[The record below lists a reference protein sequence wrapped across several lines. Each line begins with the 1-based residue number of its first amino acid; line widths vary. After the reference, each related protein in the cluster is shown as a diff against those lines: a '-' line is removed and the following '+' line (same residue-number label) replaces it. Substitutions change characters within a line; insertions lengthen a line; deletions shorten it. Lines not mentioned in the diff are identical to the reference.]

1 MMRVV
6 NPLNEFFSR
15 VNVGF
20 SGRAAKLSKTLCDD
34 DHEYVSIVEIKF
46 CACFNLISFNFFQ
59 LQVPGYMV
67 FGTGQPTKEGF
78 QARNMILSSLKN
90 LIITLLPLL
99 LIVGISMVTMVAGDP
114 LPHLLRRGGSKE
126 MPLDEHA
133 PGEPDTHEED
143 QVDGDGGGG
152 DQG

>member
-1 MMRVV
+1 
-6 NPLNEFFSR
+6 
-15 VNVGF
+15 
-20 SGRAAKLSKTLCDD
+20 
-34 DHEYVSIVEIKF
+34 
-46 CACFNLISFNFFQ
+46 
-59 LQVPGYMV
+59 MV

>member
-1 MMRVV
+1 
-6 NPLNEFFSR
+6 
-15 VNVGF
+15 
-20 SGRAAKLSKTLCDD
+20 
-34 DHEYVSIVEIKF
+34 
-46 CACFNLISFNFFQ
+46 
-59 LQVPGYMV
+59 MV

-78 QARNMILSSLKN
+78 QARNMILSLLKSLT
-90 LIITLLPLL
+90 IITLPLL
-99 LIVGISMVTMVAGDP
+99 IIVVTLVMLVAGDP

>member
-34 DHEYVSIVEIKF
+34 DHEYVSVVEIKF

-143 QVDGDGGGG
+143 QVDGGGG

>member
-1 MMRVV
+1 
-6 NPLNEFFSR
+6 
-15 VNVGF
+15 
-20 SGRAAKLSKTLCDD
+20 
-34 DHEYVSIVEIKF
+34 
-46 CACFNLISFNFFQ
+46 
-59 LQVPGYMV
+59 MV

-90 LIITLLPLL
+90 LIITLLPLLIIITLLLLLLLPLL

-133 PGEPDTHEED
+133 PGEPDTHE
-143 QVDGDGGGG
+143 VDGDGGGG

>member
-1 MMRVV
+1 
-6 NPLNEFFSR
+6 
-15 VNVGF
+15 
-20 SGRAAKLSKTLCDD
+20 
-34 DHEYVSIVEIKF
+34 
-46 CACFNLISFNFFQ
+46 
-59 LQVPGYMV
+59 MV

-90 LIITLLPLL
+90 LIITLLPLLIIITLL

-133 PGEPDTHEED
+133 PGEPDTDKED
-143 QVDGDGGGG
+143 QVADGGDGVLVVIFQNTGCFF
-152 DQG
+152 